1 MLRRIFLIL
10 IYKTFTFHCQA
21 DFSFFSYPDFNK
33 TTGLV
38 FNGAAHVYVTNCG
51 EASPFIENNIDEED
65 NGSNSNLYQY
75 GLTATSDLFTTVET
89 ARNSS
94 ANNGTT
100 FDHFE
105 AAVFGHRDI
114 YQSPDAT
121 GGCSNR
127 MRLTPSHPSKAG
139 SVFYESRVPILR
151 GFETTFTW
159 QITDQSVECVD
170 HADNAFSTEQHKSCA
185 LHGGDGF
192 AFVIHGAPEEANSI
206 GGDGEQLGYGG
217 IRNSLAIEFDT
228 WTNTDTQGSDDVF
241 TDHISIH
248 SGGPLLVN
256 SSNQTTALGYWRQH
270 AVADGK
276 VHRCRIQF
284 LPYVETRYYE
294 LMTANEQLLPYL
306 KDNGEGRRIG
316 TLAVFVDGGILED
329 HPILAIPMNLSLLL
343 DVPQSLAYVGF
354 TASTGRRWETH
365 DILSWEWCHSDGCQG
380 DPAERVKFEV
390 D

>member
-1 MLRRIFLIL
+1 M
-10 IYKTFTFHCQA
+10 
-21 DFSFFSYPDFNK
+21 
-33 TTGLV
+33 
-38 FNGAAHVYVTNCG
+38 
-51 EASPFIENNIDEED
+51 ENNLEQD
-65 NGSNSNLYQY
+65 NDNNPNLHQY
-75 GLTATSDLFTTVET
+75 GITATSDLFATVET
-89 ARNSS
+89 AAARNSS
-94 ANNGTT
+94 ANNTTT
-100 FDHFE
+100 FDNFE
-105 AAVFGHRDI
+105 ATVFGHRDI
-114 YQSPDAT
+114 HEAAAIA
-121 GGCSNR
+121 GCSNR
-127 MRLTPSHPSKAG
+127 IRLTPSHPSKAG

-151 GFETTFTW
+151 GFETSFTW

-170 HADNAFSTEQHKSCA
+170 HVDKAYSTEKHKACA
-185 LHGGDGF
+185 VRGGDGF
-192 AFVIHGAPEEANSI
+192 AFVIHGDPEEANAM

-248 SGGPLLVN
+248 SGGPLLAN
-256 SSNQTTALGYWRQH
+256 SSNQSTALGYWRQH
-270 AVADGK
+270 NVADGK

-316 TLAVFVDGGILED
+316 TLAIFVDGGISED
-329 HPILAIPMNLSLLL
+329 RPMLAIPINLSLLL

-365 DILSWEWCHSDGCQG
+365 DILNWEWCHSDGCQG
-380 DPAERVKFEV
+380 DPDERVKFEV
-390 D
+390 DGR